1 MTSSITSAESAINGI
16 ANLNPMS
23 AAIAKLY
30 SSGNSLNEFM
40 NQHILALQKSEN
52 LTIATTG
59 QILESA
65 KFGFGLGYI
74 SSVAIIAVGQ
84 LILGNNLLQTGLST
98 MVGNSLLV
106 LNPIAMTCGAIGAIV
121 YGWSALSTK
130 EQDAILQQIQDGL
143 EIGVELIK
151 SLIQFVIVKIK
162 SLLDTKYLEE
172 LKDFIAS
179 QAQNFGKTLSD
190 VTRATSDKI
199 SETVNKTIEAGKD
212 VAQAVVKVKTSVVD
226 IASESSDAVANTISN
241 SFHKVAET
249 ANVAKNSIS
258 DIIKHQK

>member
-16 ANLNPMS
+16 ASLNPMS

-30 SSGNSLNEFM
+30 SAGNSLNEFM
-40 NQHILALQKSEN
+40 NQHILVLQQSEN
-52 LTIATTG
+52 PTIATTG

-98 MVGNSLLV
+98 TVGNSLLV
-106 LNPIAMTCGAIGAIV
+106 FNPVAMTCGAIGAIV

-130 EQDAILQQIQDGL
+130 EQEAILQQIQEGL

-151 SLIQFVIVKIK
+151 SLIEFVIIKIK
-162 SLLDTKYLEE
+162 NLFDTKYLID
-172 LKDFIAS
+172 LKEFIAS

-190 VTRATSDKI
+190 VTRATGDKI
-199 SETVNKTIEAGKD
+199 SETVNKTIEVGKE

-226 IASESSDAVANTISN
+226 IANEGSDVVANTIS
-241 SFHKVAET
+241 SSLHKVAET

-258 DIIKHQK
+258 DIIKSNK

>member
-1 MTSSITSAESAINGI
+1 MLCIYKDSQGIDPITSMDRSFRDV
-16 ANLNPMS
+16 L
-23 AAIAKLY
+23 
-30 SSGNSLNEFM
+30 
-40 NQHILALQKSEN
+40 
-52 LTIATTG
+52 
-59 QILESA
+59 
-65 KFGFGLGYI
+65 
-74 SSVAIIAVGQ
+74 
-84 LILGNNLLQTGLST
+84 
-98 MVGNSLLV
+98 NSLLV
-106 LNPIAMTCGAIGAIV
+106 FNPVAMTCGAIGAIV

-212 VAQAVVKVKTSVVD
+212 VGGD
-226 IASESSDAVANTISN
+226 RLHHLW
-241 SFHKVAET
+241 F
-249 ANVAKNSIS
+249 
-258 DIIKHQK
+258 

>member
-1 MTSSITSAESAINGI
+1 MTSSITSAESAITGI

-40 NQHILALQKSEN
+40 NQHILVLQQSEN
-52 LTIATTG
+52 STIATTG

-98 MVGNSLLV
+98 TVGNSLLI

-121 YGWSALSTK
+121 YGWTALSSK
-130 EQDAILQQIQDGL
+130 EQDAIVQQIQQGL

-151 SLIQFVIVKIK
+151 SIIQFVIVKVK
-162 SLLDTKYLEE
+162 NFLDTKYLEE
-172 LKDFIAS
+172 LKDIIAS
-179 QAQNFGKTLSD
+179 QAHNFGKTLSD

-226 IASESSDAVANTISN
+226 IANEGSDAVVNTIS
-241 SFHKVAET
+241 SSLHKVAET

-258 DIIKHQK
+258 DIIKSNK

>member
-16 ANLNPMS
+16 ASLNPMS
-23 AAIAKLY
+23 AVIAKLY

-162 SLLDTKYLEE
+162 NLLDTKYLEE

-241 SFHKVAET
+241 SLHKVAET